1 MTPDVSIVACS
12 NYESAVCREALTA
25 VLAPLGGLDW
35 VTPGMKIAIKTNLVT
50 GMKPEQA
57 ATTHPQLLCQ
67 LTAMLRER
75 GAEVVIGDSP
85 GGLYNAAAL
94 NSIYKASGLDAVEAF
109 GATLNR
115 DFSQAT
121 AHFPE
126 AAVGKEFQYTRYLDD
141 ADAIID
147 FCKLKTHGMMGM
159 TAAAKN
165 LFGTI
170 PGTLKPEYHYKYRN
184 PRDFA
189 RLLVDIYEYFKPRL
203 VIVDAVVGMEGNGPT
218 AGTPREIGA
227 LLAGTNAHKVDLAC
241 AAVIGLGLEDV
252 PTLDV
257 AYERELIPAS
267 WKELEIAGNL
277 QDFFVPDFKNVIGKS
292 SHLFDGRK
300 PGLIAK
306 IRRMFMSAC
315 FASRPQ
321 VKKSACIGCRKC
333 AEVCPAKAITMKNK
347 LPVIDRKACI
357 CCFCCQE
364 FCPKGAM
371 IVHRT
376 PIAKLLNRRA

>member
-1 MTPDVSIVACS
+1 MPDVSIVSCA
-12 NYESAVCREALTA
+12 NYDASVCRDALIA
-25 VLAPLGGLDW
+25 VLEPLGGLDW

-67 LTAMLRER
+67 LTALLRER

-85 GGLYNAAAL
+85 GGFYNAACL
-94 NSIYKASGLDAVEAF
+94 NPIYRAAGVDAAETF

-159 TAAAKN
+159 TAATKN

-170 PGTLKPEYHYKYRN
+170 PGTLKPEYHFKYRN

-203 VIVDAVVGMEGNGPT
+203 AIVDAVVGMEGNGPT

-227 LLAGTNAHKVDLAC
+227 LLAGTDAHKVDLAC
-241 AAVIGLGLEDV
+241 AAVIGLHREDV

-257 AYERELIPAS
+257 AYERGLIPPV
-267 WKELEIAGNL
+267 WEDLEIAGNL
-277 QDFFVPDFKNVIGKS
+277 PDFFVPDFKNILGKHG
-292 SHLFDGRK
+292 HLFEGRK
-300 PGLIAK
+300 PGLTAV
-306 IRRMFMSAC
+306 IRRKFMSFC
-315 FASRPQ
+315 FSSRPQ
-321 VKKSACIGCRKC
+321 VKKSDCVGCKKC
-333 AEVCPAKAITMKNK
+333 AEVCPAKAIQMKNK

-357 CCFCCQE
+357 GCFCCQE

-371 IVHRT
+371 QVRRA
-376 PIAKLLNRRA
+376 PAARLLNRRA